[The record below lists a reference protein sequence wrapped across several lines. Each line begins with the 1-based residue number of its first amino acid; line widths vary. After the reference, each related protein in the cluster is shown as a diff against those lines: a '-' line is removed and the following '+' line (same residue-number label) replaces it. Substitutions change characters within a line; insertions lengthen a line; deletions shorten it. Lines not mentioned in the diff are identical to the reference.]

1 MTVAGLI
8 YADWCG
14 HCNALKPAWSQL
26 KKHIHTTHEIIEIES
41 SEPTLDEQVS
51 MINQRLK
58 RDSDA
63 LVVRG
68 FPTIFKV
75 DNNNLSYYN
84 GDRSVDDM
92 LRFFAAD
99 KKGGA
104 KKLKLKKDKKA
115 KKARSVK
122 KKGLRKSARRNKVR
136 TVKKRI

>member
-14 HCNALKPAWSQL
+14 HCNALKPAWNQL
-26 KKHIHTTHEIIEIES
+26 KAHIKNTHEIIEIES
-41 SEPTLDEQVS
+41 SDPTLDEHVS

-68 FPTIFKV
+68 FPTIFKI
-75 DNNNLSYYN
+75 DENNLSYYN
-84 GDRSVDDM
+84 GDRSIDDM
-92 LRFFAAD
+92 LQFFAPN

-104 KKLKLKKDKKA
+104 KKLKLKKHKRTKKS
-115 KKARSVK
+115 RTVK
-122 KKGLRKSARRNKVR
+122 KKGSRKPTRRNKAR
-136 TVKKRI
+136 TSKKRI